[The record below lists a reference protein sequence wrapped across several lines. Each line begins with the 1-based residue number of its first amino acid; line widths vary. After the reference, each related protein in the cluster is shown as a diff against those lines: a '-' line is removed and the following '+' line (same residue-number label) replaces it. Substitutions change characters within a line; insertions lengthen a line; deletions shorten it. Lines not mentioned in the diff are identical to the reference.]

1 MSKTNTKL
9 MIGLIIGII
18 YFFIMFSPLTSGNIN
33 FWLVMSL
40 TAITLSLYT
49 FFISWRKEKK
59 PIIRFDLKSI
69 AFGIISAG
77 VLWGIFWLGN
87 FFSEIIFPFA
97 KENIGS
103 IYSIK
108 SGYNP
113 LVISLLLVFLIGPAE
128 EIFWRGYIQ
137 NKLSLRFGKNIGMV
151 LSVLAYTLVHIWSF
165 NPMLI
170 LAALVA
176 GGFWGL
182 IYRFKPNNLAPLIIS
197 HALWDVS
204 VFILFPI

>member
-1 MSKTNTKL
+1 MNKTNIK
-9 MIGLIIGII
+9 LIIGLLIGMT
-18 YFFIMFSPLTSGNIN
+18 YFFIMFSPLTKGDIN

-40 TAITLSLYT
+40 TAITLSSYSFL
-49 FFISWRKEKK
+49 IGWRKEKF
-59 PIIRFDLKSI
+59 PTILFDLKSI
-69 AFGIISAG
+69 SFGIISAG
-77 VLWGIFWLGN
+77 VLWGVFWLGN

-182 IYRFKPNNLAPLIIS
+182 IYRLKPENLAPLIIS
-197 HALWDVS
+197 HSLWDVS
-204 VFILFPI
+204 IFILFPI